1 MKTNDELKKESI
13 EYLIKNSDMFS
24 TVDYNRLAVQIEG
37 HRYFL
42 GKDLKNPISWD
53 EAVYSWMGNIYLP
66 ISEVME
72 NWTTLMSFPGRRR
85 ADVFF
90 ELCDHLYFLSLQKQS
105 DINIYDAV
113 LDYDAKYGRSI
124 GRILARMFNGRRAA

>member
-13 EYLIKNSDMFS
+13 EYLIKSTDMFS
-24 TVDYNRLAVQIEG
+24 TVDYKRLEAQIEG

-42 GKDLKNPISWD
+42 EKDLKNPVSWD

-105 DINIYDAV
+105 DVNIYDAV